1 MTRRNPPEGQINI
14 RLPVDLVDNLEEFC
28 KNRRVKK
35 KEIVELALRRFL
47 RAEGDKQ
54 P

>member
-1 MTRRNPPEGQINI
+1 MP
-14 RLPVDLVDNLEEFC
+14 LDLVEVLDNFC
-28 KNRRVKK
+28 DTRRVKK

-47 RAEGDKQ
+47 RAEAEGVK